1 MTEKSLSKSAV
12 KFGKIFLGII
22 VILAGLGLIWYW
34 WGNFLSVLKGVAGVV
49 IALIGLVIAAI
60 GWSD

>member
-1 MTEKSLSKSAV
+1 MTENNLGKSAA
-12 KFGKIFLGII
+12 KFGKILLGLI

-49 IALIGLVIAAI
+49 IALIGLLIAAI